1 LHKSYFQ
8 LEVDPYLHGRLL
20 FSRESGKLSGQ
31 SSVVH
36 RQSSTYS
43 QRYAAL
49 LAFYGYSQLMF
60 ELVFLGTSASAPSV
74 QRSLS
79 SAMVMVNEHRFMID
93 CGEGTQRQVLRSGL
107 GFRRLDKILLTHGH
121 LDHILGLGGLAS
133 TLGRW
138 EALEELNIFGGAATL
153 TRVQLL
159 MEVVFGPNQI
169 PNVGVA
175 LNRMEA
181 GLLFEDRHFTLTA
194 FPVQHRGPDCFGFTF
209 EEKSRRPFRAD
220 KAEALGIPPGPE
232 RRELAQ
238 GNAITLVSGRVIQPD
253 EVLGEAQR
261 GVKLC
266 FVGDVSHTGP
276 LHKMVEGA
284 DLLAIEATYC
294 DEDKELAKQHGHITA
309 TAAARLAR
317 NAGVKHLV
325 LHHVS
330 RRYRPQEI
338 LDEAQAI
345 FPETTVANDLELYQV
360 RKDKKPL
367 VRDVRQQSS

>member
-1 LHKSYFQ
+1 
-8 LEVDPYLHGRLL
+8 
-20 FSRESGKLSGQ
+20 
-31 SSVVH
+31 
-36 RQSSTYS
+36 
-43 QRYAAL
+43 
-49 LAFYGYSQLMF
+49 MF

-74 QRSLS
+74 QRGLS
-79 SAMVMVNEHRFMID
+79 SAIVMINEHRFMID
-93 CGEGTQRQVLRSGL
+93 CGEGTQRQILRSGL

-153 TRVQLL
+153 TRVELL

-175 LNRMEA
+175 LNLMEA
-181 GLLFEDRHFTLTA
+181 GVIFADRHFTLSA

-209 EEKSRRPFRAD
+209 EEKNRRPFQAE

-232 RRELAQ
+232 RRDLAQ
-238 GNAITLVSGRVIQPD
+238 GKTITLADGRVIQPD
-253 EVLGEAQR
+253 EVLGEPQQ
-261 GVKLC
+261 GIKLC

-276 LHKMVEGA
+276 LHKPVEGA
-284 DLLAIEATYC
+284 DLLAIEATYL
-294 DEDKELAKQHGHITA
+294 DADRELAKQHGHITA

-317 NAGVKHLV
+317 NAGVKQLV

-330 RRYRPQEI
+330 RRYRMQEI

-345 FPETTVANDLELYQV
+345 FPTTTIAADLELYQV
-360 RKDKKPL
+360 RRDRAT
-367 VRDVRQQSS
+367 VIRDVRHTPA